1 MLTHNINCIN
11 DLCVS
16 LGLIKG
22 IEDHAR
28 HDTIYPASESMFD
41 FLKSPVYLESC
52 IVNVYS

>member
-28 HDTIYPASESMFD
+28 HDTIYPTSESMFD